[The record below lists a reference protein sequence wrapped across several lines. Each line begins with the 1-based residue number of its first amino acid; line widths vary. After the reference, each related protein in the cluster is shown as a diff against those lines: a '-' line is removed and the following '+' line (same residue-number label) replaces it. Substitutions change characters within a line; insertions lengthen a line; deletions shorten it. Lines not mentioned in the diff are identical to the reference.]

1 MQPCVY
7 LLASKRNGT
16 IYCGVTSD
24 LITRIFQHRENLV
37 AGFTRKY
44 HVHTLVWYEFHTTMP
59 EAIAREKNIK
69 EWKRAWKLE
78 LIEAS
83 NPYWLDLYP
92 GLV

>member
-24 LITRIFQHRENLV
+24 LITRTFQHRENLV

-44 HVHTLVWYEFHTTMP
+44 HVHTLVWYEFHATMP
-59 EAIAREKNIK
+59 EAIARENNIK